1 MTLRIRFNTAA
12 HGFTLI
18 EIMLAI
24 GVLGVILSMLA
35 SSFSIVAHGKVH
47 GEGRLDAN
55 REGRAVLWQM
65 SSEIR
70 GAVQTPVALSHVL
83 LIGNGRFGNNGPLDT
98 ITLSTLDASHQ
109 RSLTGGGA
117 ESVISYN
124 LVPNPDHNGWF
135 LLQRT
140 QQSGLLLSPGAPA
153 RFVLADNLLSLHIR
167 YYDGQ
172 RWGESW
178 DSSSL
183 PRGRQLPM
191 TVALELR
198 MASPGGGGAMDYSTQ
213 VTVPM
218 GITQW

>member
-1 MTLRIRFNTAA
+1 MTLRIRCNATPR
-12 HGFTLI
+12 GFTLI
-18 EIMLAI
+18 EMMLAI
-24 GVLGVILSMLA
+24 GVLGLILSMLA
-35 SSFSIVAHGKVH
+35 SSFTIVAHGKVH
-47 GEGRLDAN
+47 AEGRLDAN
-55 REGRAVLWQM
+55 RAGRAVLWQM

-98 ITLSTLDASHQ
+98 ITLGTLDVSHQ

-117 ESVISYN
+117 ESIVSYN

-140 QQSGLLLSPGAPA
+140 QQSGLLLSPTTPP

-191 TVALELR
+191 TIALQLR
-198 MASPGGGGAMDYSTQ
+198 MASPGGGAMDYSTQ